1 MRKILFSR
9 KLGLSILL
17 AALLVSLLPATAFA
31 ASKDDP
37 YAAMPSFGILTEK
50 GLEWR
55 NADTG
60 YRVVIEDDIDLLTEA
75 E

>member
-17 AALLVSLLPATAFA
+17 AALLVSLLPAAAFA

-50 GLEWR
+50 AT
-55 NADTG
+55 ADE
-60 YRVVIEDDIDLLTEA
+60 V
-75 E
+75 